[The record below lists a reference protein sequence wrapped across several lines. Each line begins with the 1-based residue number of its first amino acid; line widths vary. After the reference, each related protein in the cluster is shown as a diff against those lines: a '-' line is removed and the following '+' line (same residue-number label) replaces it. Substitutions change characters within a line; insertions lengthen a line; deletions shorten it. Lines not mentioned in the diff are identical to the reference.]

1 MGMGWIKTLR
11 RDDTKVWDRME
22 FLRTHTQQLLGRY
35 WQLTQEPYLT
45 GEAWSRAEAMRRDV
59 NEALRALRSEMGI
72 PNHED
77 SLLSGKGDH
86 SK

>member
-35 WQLTQEPYLT
+35 RQLTQEPYLT
-45 GEAWSRAEAMRRDV
+45 GEAWSKCRD
-59 NEALRALRSEMGI
+59 
-72 PNHED
+72 
-77 SLLSGKGDH
+77 K
-86 SK
+86 

>member
-11 RDDTKVWDRME
+11 QDDTKVWDRME

-35 WQLTQEPYLT
+35 RQLTQDPYLT
-45 GEAWSRAEAMRRDV
+45 TEAWSRAEAVRRDV

-77 SLLSGKGDH
+77 LLSSEKGGEQA
-86 SK
+86 